1 MLSEV
6 KKKRKKRRKKGRKR
20 KGKEGKREF
29 EYIVGVRVGLFFQK
43 SRGLPKLGVTSLTRV
58 LGNRDDIRDY
68 TWTGR
73 VVAQY
78 IQWIQCTN
86 LSSSNQCWFV
96 PVCSDS
102 TSEELFLRTTYVS
115 RVDRRTSWGRLV
127 VETSC
132 LYWKLTNNIKSHFIK
147 SKSFNLSWD
156 WKSFL
161 YYSFS
166 QISGWCSSWESRMT
180 HWAWRCDW
188 LCTGV

>member
-1 MLSEV
+1 
-6 KKKRKKRRKKGRKR
+6 
-20 KGKEGKREF
+20 
-29 EYIVGVRVGLFFQK
+29 
-43 SRGLPKLGVTSLTRV
+43 